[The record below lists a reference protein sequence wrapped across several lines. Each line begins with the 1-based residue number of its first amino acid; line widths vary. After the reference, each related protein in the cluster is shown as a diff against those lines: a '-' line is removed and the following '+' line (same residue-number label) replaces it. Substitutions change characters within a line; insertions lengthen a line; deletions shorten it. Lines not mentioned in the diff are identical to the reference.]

1 MVVRH
6 PFERLVSAYRW
17 PNQITRGHC
26 LCFRDKFELGSK
38 FDFIYLSYAADILK
52 IRYTGGTDVKKK
64 AKLSKLPRPSFVQFI
79 DYLLRTDVSVLQAD
93 LQYGVSD
100 KQHFINP
107 FCKQLYYIL
116 YLKTFTHRWGNT
128 THTGVPTGSI
138 ATFAKYNLTFL
149 QNLKRLLM
157 TWKP

>member
-1 MVVRH
+1 M
-6 PFERLVSAYRW
+6 
-17 PNQITRGHC
+17 
-26 LCFRDKFELGSK
+26 
-38 FDFIYLSYAADILK
+38 K

-107 FCKQLYYIL
+107 ICKQSYYIL
-116 YLKTFTHRWGNT
+116 YL
-128 THTGVPTGSI
+128 
-138 ATFAKYNLTFL
+138 
-149 QNLKRLLM
+149 
-157 TWKP
+157 